1 MRGAASDFYYQS
13 VRLVPAN
20 LVWGVGFLALFAL
33 AAGRGSLVA
42 LVLLPLLAIPWVGVV
57 RLAALIVRKDDVV
70 LSDVFEAYRTYLR
83 PTLGV
88 GIATVLATTVFA
100 TNVALGL
107 TSGAALG
114 WAFAT
119 LAAWGLVLTW
129 LFSLCFWPLLVD
141 PRRGHLGVMRKARL
155 AAFLIVAFP
164 GRLGLLGLVLGII
177 LVVSTIAIAAILSI
191 SVAYG
196 ALVACRVVLP
206 AADRLEAR
214 LALTGDRTAIS

>member
-1 MRGAASDFYYQS
+1 MRGAASDFYFQS
-13 VRLVPAN
+13 IRLVPAN
-20 LVWGVGFLALFAL
+20 FVWGAGFLSLFAL
-33 AAGRGSLVA
+33 AVGGGGIVA
-42 LVLLPLLAIPWVGVV
+42 VVFLPLLAIPWVGVV

-88 GIATVLATTVFA
+88 GIATVVATSVFA
-100 TNVALGL
+100 TNVVIGL
-107 TSGAALG
+107 TSGAVLG

-155 AAFLIVAFP
+155 AALLIIAFP
-164 GRLGLLGLVLGII
+164 GRLGLLGLVLGVI
-177 LVVSTIAIAAILSI
+177 LVASTIAIAAILTI

-196 ALVACRVVLP
+196 ALVACRIVLP
-206 AADRLEAR
+206 AADRLEAQ
-214 LALTGDRTAIS
+214 LGLTSNQTAIS